1 MPTAR
6 ELLEQ
11 ADALMRRNR
20 AAAADDIPVLTDSV
34 AFPGEL
40 SAAAVV
46 PAFTDVAAPA
56 PRAAEHVPT
65 LTEAVAVTGD
75 ESVDSVIQEGEPS
88 DWLHLDRGDPSIFG
102 NAPDSIA
109 IVPEVAR
116 PPAPDAE
123 AIASTELEE
132 IELTTPAEE
141 AFDDEFEPADTYAEP
156 EAMPPEVAP
165 AATIEAATPASTSTD
180 AWFAPWSSPVETPAP
195 PFEAETPAMQALS
208 AEPFAVPS
216 DASAIE
222 TTREPVA
229 LPSDAAEIE
238 IATEPVALPS
248 DAAEIEIT
256 AEPVALP
263 SDADEFEITPESA
276 PSVPAVEPGG
286 LAAAAAAAAMAAAT
300 STPGEEPAVDDGA
313 AIVEVPAQEETAALR
328 LQETVAAAMS
338 PPVEETT
345 TAAFGAP
352 LPASAPPAVAISED
366 PAKWDAIA
374 EEIRMQVLQRIDLF
388 TDTGLREQLGMR
400 LKPIVDRASADLV
413 ATINL
418 HVGELLRAYVAE
430 AIEREI
436 ESWRS
441 NH

>member
-20 AAAADDIPVLTDSV
+20 AAAVDDIPVLTDSV
-34 AFPGEL
+34 ALPAEL
-40 SAAAVV
+40 PPAAV

-56 PRAAEHVPT
+56 PRAAAHVPT
-65 LTEAVAVTGD
+65 LTEAVAVTD
-75 ESVDSVIQEGEPS
+75 DKSVDSVIQEGEPS
-88 DWLHLDRGDPSIFG
+88 DWLHLEHGDPSIIG
-102 NAPDSIA
+102 DAPDSIA
-109 IVPEVAR
+109 IVPQVAR
-116 PPAPDAE
+116 PPVSDAE

-132 IELTTPAEE
+132 IELTTPADE
-141 AFDDEFEPADTYAEP
+141 AFDDEFEPVDTYAAVD
-156 EAMPPEVAP
+156 AMPPENPPHAVV
-165 AATIEAATPASTSTD
+165 EAVTPAPPSTE
-180 AWFAPWSSPVETPAP
+180 AWFAPWSSPGATPAP
-195 PFEAETPAMQALS
+195 PFEAEAPAMQALS
-208 AEPFAVPS
+208 TEPFAVPS
-216 DASAIE
+216 DA
-222 TTREPVA
+222 T
-229 LPSDAAEIE
+229 
-238 IATEPVALPS
+238 
-248 DAAEIEIT
+248 
-256 AEPVALP
+256 
-263 SDADEFEITPESA
+263 
-276 PSVPAVEPGG
+276 
-286 LAAAAAAAAMAAAT
+286 
-300 STPGEEPAVDDGA
+300 

-328 LQETVAAAMS
+328 LQETMAAAMS
-338 PPVEETT
+338 PPAEETT
-345 TAAFGAP
+345 TAAFATP
-352 LPASAPPAVAISED
+352 LPASAPPAVAIGDD